1 MNYHIYYISC
11 IIARLNSIIQT
22 ASMNNYFKG
31 LDTLRAIAALV
42 VVWGH
47 VENVKYNASIPSLEE
62 SSSILFPDS
71 HLAVILFFVL
81 SGFLITHLLVNERD
95 KTGDISF
102 KSFYMRRILRIWPLY
117 YAIILLSYL
126 LIEANYT
133 FKSTLLCL
141 TIFPNIAHALDQ
153 GWPSSPQIWSIGV
166 EEQFYLLWPL
176 VFYVLPE
183 KRLSLCLILFFIA
196 YSLFPHV
203 YGFVNVRHLHQEE
216 LGIFI
221 NKLFYGTKFNCMA
234 IGAFMG
240 FSVARKK
247 KWVNYISHYILV
259 TAFIVLSIGL
269 WFFRFKLS
277 YFQDEFFAVIFSV
290 VIVGVVNNPKV
301 LIDTKVSS
309 FLGKISYGIYIYH
322 WLIIMLAFKYIHYD
336 GNLMQYNILL
346 YSIVFIA
353 TILISW
359 LSYISYER
367 FFLNIKKRYSTH

>member
-1 MNYHIYYISC
+1 
-11 IIARLNSIIQT
+11 
-22 ASMNNYFKG
+22 
-31 LDTLRAIAALV
+31 
-42 VVWGH
+42 
-47 VENVKYNASIPSLEE
+47 
-62 SSSILFPDS
+62 
-71 HLAVILFFVL
+71 
-81 SGFLITHLLVNERD
+81 
-95 KTGDISF
+95 
-102 KSFYMRRILRIWPLY
+102 
-117 YAIILLSYL
+117 
-126 LIEANYT
+126 
-133 FKSTLLCL
+133 
-141 TIFPNIAHALDQ
+141 
-153 GWPSSPQIWSIGV
+153 
-166 EEQFYLLWPL
+166 
-176 VFYVLPE
+176 
-183 KRLSLCLILFFIA
+183 
-196 YSLFPHV
+196 
-203 YGFVNVRHLHQEE
+203 
-216 LGIFI
+216 
-221 NKLFYGTKFNCMA
+221 MA

-259 TAFIVLSIGL
+259 TAFILLSIGL